1 VKSRNSRGRRVH
13 EQTAPIANLNQ
24 NEREKNAMMKQ
35 ARKLALLAWALSFC
49 AFAYAQGQV
58 LTQTEKHDN
67 GLTIQAGNL
76 PKAAEGKFLVMTVN
90 GVETPIAAGTY
101 EGKVVLEV
109 LDGTTKDLVGQSKS
123 SMTMGG
129 MSGGPGG
136 MSGGPGGGAPGGAA
150 AGGPGGA
157 AGGPGGPGGA
167 PGGAAPGGA
176 GAPGG
181 SGGPGGAAGGPG
193 GSGAPGGM
201 SGGPGGGAPGGAAAG
216 GPGGSG
222 PGAMV
227 GGGEMEGPGDT
238 TASVYRSALHVA
250 NGSVDPTRSATSA
263 LVGGS
268 YDAKSAKGVS
278 ITAKSPKFNGITL
291 VSTPYTITNLTT
303 DISSDGGNDMSG
315 LGSAVAVFQ
324 GANLNLSNSK
334 IVTHGT
340 ARSGVFAGSY
350 DIDNPAKMTIKDST
364 IVSYG
369 NNKREPTSVW
379 MLGLFGDVRALQMVG
394 YYDNNYDNIT
404 VKSAGWAIVSVD
416 GVKPPTQAKL
426 AGLASAY
433 NEANAYGGK
442 LPHEFFD
449 LYFWSGKNTIKNSD
463 LSILPASEGGW
474 EDGYG
479 SYSIGANLNIF
490 DHTALHNVSYASI
503 AANEYASV
511 SFVNGS
517 TVDSKRFGIYSHSNQ
532 GGVLHVDHS
541 TINTKMAAFLIKS
554 GGGMGGG
561 NNSPQVEVNHG
572 KLVNSGDGVLFLLMD
587 NDDPGGGSNFTDAS
601 GKVVD
606 QKVEFK
612 DKVATKDAKA
622 DLTKEFNWAKGA
634 FMEGGA
640 SFMYNS
646 NVVGYFTDCNG
657 DAALNGNFYN
667 ARTDA
672 QNLVFHFSSSTI
684 NGVISSG
691 STTHFVDMML
701 KSKKMTDANYE
712 KDGVRYGNRN
722 NMGEVKTA
730 ASPMVNNGVIVYL
743 QKGSV
748 WTVKD
753 TSYLSKLVVS
763 ADSKVKGSIKAD
775 NTTKGTDG
783 SVTYMGVVV
792 KAS

>member
-1 VKSRNSRGRRVH
+1 MTKL
-13 EQTAPIANLNQ
+13 T
-24 NEREKNAMMKQ
+24 
-35 ARKLALLAWALSFC
+35 RKIGTLALLAGALSLC
-49 AFAYAQGQV
+49 VFAMQAQAQGQV
-58 LTQTEKHDN
+58 VTETETHAN

-76 PKAAEGKFLVMTVN
+76 PKAADGKFLVMTVN

-101 EGKVVLEV
+101 QGKVVLEV
-109 LDGTTKDLVGQSKS
+109 LDGKTTDLVGVGKS
-123 SMTMGG
+123 GSTMGG
-129 MSGGPGG
+129 GPGGMSGGPGGGAPGAGGPGGGAPGGAAAGGPGGMSGGPGGGGPGGAAGGPGG

-150 AGGPGGA
+150 
-157 AGGPGGPGGA
+157 
-167 PGGAAPGGA
+167 
-176 GAPGG
+176 
-181 SGGPGGAAGGPG
+181 
-193 GSGAPGGM
+193 
-201 SGGPGGGAPGGAAAG
+201 GGPGGG
-216 GPGGSG
+216 G

-238 TASVYRSALHVA
+238 TANVYRSALLVEKGA
-250 NGSVDPTRSATSA
+250 IEPTKSATSA

-268 YDAKSAKGVS
+268 YDAKSLKGVT
-278 ITAKSPKFNGITL
+278 ITAKSPKFNGIT
-291 VSTPYTITNLTT
+291 VVNQPYSISNLTT
-303 DISSDGGNDMSG
+303 DITADGGNDMSG

-324 GANLNLSNSK
+324 GGDLSISNSK

-350 DIDNPAKMTIKDST
+350 DIDHPAKMTIKDT
-364 IVSYG
+364 AITAYG
-369 NNKREPTSVW
+369 NNQRVPTSVW

-394 YYDNNYDNIT
+394 YYDNHYDNIT
-404 VKSAGWAIVSVD
+404 VKSAGWAILSVD
-416 GVKPPTQAKL
+416 GVKPATKDALAK
-426 AGLASAY
+426 AGITGAY
-433 NEANAYGGK
+433 SEANGYGGK
-442 LPHEFFD
+442 LPHEFLN
-449 LYFWSGKNTIKNSD
+449 LYFWSGKNTVKNSD
-463 LSILPASEGGW
+463 LSVLPVSEGGW
-474 EDGYG
+474 GDGYG

-490 DHTALHNVSYASI
+490 DHTHLHNVSYASI

-517 TVDSKRFGIYSHSNQ
+517 TVDSNRFGIYSHSNM

-541 TINTKMAAFLIKS
+541 TINTKMAAILIKS
-554 GGGMGGG
+554 GGGMGGL
-561 NNSPQVEVNHG
+561 NSPQVEVNHG
-572 KLVNSGDGVLFLLMD
+572 KLNNTGDGVLFLLMD
-587 NDDPGGGSNFTDAS
+587 NDDPGMGSNLTDAT
-601 GKVVD
+601 GKVID

-612 DKVATKDAKA
+612 DKVAVKDEKA
-622 DLTKEFNWAKGA
+622 DLTKEFNWTKGS

-657 DAALNGNFYN
+657 DAALNGDFYN
-667 ARTDA
+667 ARTAA
-672 QNLVFHFSSSTI
+672 QNLVFHFTNSTV
-684 NGVISSG
+684 NGIISSG

-701 KSKKMTDANYE
+701 KSMKMTDANYT

-730 ASPMVNNGVIVYL
+730 ASPMVNNGVVVYL
-743 QKGSV
+743 DKGSV

-775 NTTKGTDG
+775 STTKGADG
-783 SVTYMGVVV
+783 AVTYTGVTVS